1 MAVISPGCMA
11 VGSADLV
18 AYVAQNYERPE
29 VQRAPADPLSLS
41 FIGAVPTR
49 GAMTSAQPIGQ
60 VTRSVEGAMSI
71 GYKADLYGRVH
82 VIPQRVDVGNLL
94 SAQTYPVEVW
104 NAHLEPKLL
113 QEVQGLGQEGV
124 VLVQPVDAPTTFGA
138 TESREYSVSVSVA
151 GPPVVSAT
159 YVFVFELGESLG
171 LEVSGRRVVVWPF
184 VPQRRFR
191 EVLEWATTVAQAR
204 SKERRSGARAVPR
217 QIVNFTYQLDEQQFS
232 RAKAIA
238 TGWAHRTFGMPV
250 WWDCTRVGGLA
261 AGAPYIDVDTSNADY
276 RSNDVVLVWED
287 DEAFEAAETLTVEAG
302 RINLKLPLTRD
313 YSNAYV
319 MPLRF
324 GRVLRGMDFRR
335 RATPIVESGVEFTV
349 VDTLDR
355 SATDLPQY
363 RGKDVLTDRTVLV
376 GDVTERIERAVT
388 LLDNGS
394 GVIVAD
400 PETTYPTQRSVV
412 GWSADDRAAAW
423 RLRCLLHAR
432 KGRLKSFWLPSWNVD
447 LVLTK
452 VVSAAA
458 QGLTVRNVGYHLY
471 YGVTDIMI
479 RTTSGQ
485 TFFRRVLGGSLTDQ
499 GENSLSIDAA
509 LGVELQPSDVEFICF
524 MRLVRFDSDRV
535 ELTHKD
541 AGVVETSVPVMEV
554 PE

>member
-1 MAVISPGCMA
+1 MHHIAPSPSAVPSSDVP
-11 VGSADLV
+11 S
-18 AYVAQNYERPE
+18 YVAQNLERPE
-29 VQRAPADPLSLS
+29 RLASPGDDPGLVYGLGATAYGALTATQPVEEVSNEVS
-41 FIGAVPTR
+41 GAV
-49 GAMTSAQPIGQ
+49 A
-60 VTRSVEGAMSI
+60 I
-71 GYKADLYGRVH
+71 GYAADVYHRVH

-124 VLVQPVDAPTTFGA
+124 VLVQPVEAPTTFGA
-138 TESREYSVSVSVA
+138 LESRGYSVSVSVS

-159 YVFVFELGESLG
+159 YVFVFELGESLD
-171 LEVSGRRVVVWPF
+171 LDVTGRRVVVWPF

-250 WWDCTRVGGLA
+250 WWDCARVGGLA
-261 AGAPYIDVDTSNADY
+261 AGAAYIDVDTSHADY
-276 RSNDVVLVWED
+276 RSNDVVLVWDD
-287 DEAFEAAETLTVEAG
+287 DEAFEAAETLAVEAG

-423 RLRCLLHAR
+423 RLRRLLHAR
-432 KGRLKSFWLPSWNVD
+432 KGRLKSFWLPSWNAD

>member
-1 MAVISPGCMA
+1 MHHIAPSPQVVPA
-11 VGSADLV
+11 SDDLT
-18 AYVAQNYERPE
+18 YVAQNLERPE
-29 VQRAPADPLSLS
+29 RLASPGDDPGLLYGLGLASAGVMS
-41 FIGAVPTR
+41 GAQPVTEVANAVFGAV
-49 GAMTSAQPIGQ
+49 A
-60 VTRSVEGAMSI
+60 I
-71 GYKADLYGRVH
+71 GYAADVYHRVH

-104 NAHLEPKLL
+104 NAHLESRLL
-113 QEVQGLGQEGV
+113 QEVQGAGQEGIE
-124 VLVQPVDAPTTFGA
+124 LVQPLEAPTTFA
-138 TESREYSVSVSVA
+138 ALEARSYSVSVSVA

-159 YVFVFELGESLG
+159 YTFVFELGESLD
-171 LEVSGRRVVVWPF
+171 LDVTGRRVVVWPF

-204 SKERRSGARAVPR
+204 ATERRSGARPVPR
-217 QIVNFTYQLDEQQFS
+217 QLVNFTYQLDPQQFS

-250 WWDCTRVGGLA
+250 WWDCLRIGAIA
-261 AGAPYIDVDTSNADY
+261 AGAGYIDVDTSNADY
-276 RSNDVVLVWED
+276 RSNDVVLVWD
-287 DEAFEAAETLTVEAG
+287 SDESFEAAETLTVEAG

-324 GRVLRGMDFRR
+324 SRALRGVDFRR
-335 RATPIVESGVEFTV
+335 RATDIVESGVEFTV

-355 SATDLPQY
+355 SASDLPQY
-363 RGKDVLTDRTVLV
+363 RGRDVLTDRTVLV
-376 GDVTERIERAVT
+376 SDVSERIERETTV
-388 LLDNGS
+388 LDNGS

-412 GWSADDRAAAW
+412 GWSVDDRASAW
-423 RLRCLLHAR
+423 RLRRLLHAR

-447 LVLTK
+447 LVLTR
-452 VVSAAA
+452 VVTAAA
-458 QGLTVRNVGYHLY
+458 LGLTVRNVGYHLY

-479 RTTSGQ
+479 QTTSGQ
-485 TFFRRVLGGSLTDQ
+485 TFFRRVLGGSLTEE

-509 LGVELQPSDVEFICF
+509 LGTELQPSDVEFICF
-524 MRLVRFDSDRV
+524 MKLVRFDSDRV
-535 ELTHKD
+535 ELSHKD
-541 AGVVETSVPVMEV
+541 AGVVETSVPVKEV